1 MAIQSAQA
9 GGIEGTLNQVNNIKK
24 QGLKNKISFQ
34 LEKQNSKVH
43 MSVNKNLL
51 EGLASPQKGSKVNV
65 FA

>member
-34 LEKQNSKVH
+34 LEKQNSKVQ
-43 MSVNKNLL
+43 MSVNKNLM
-51 EGLASPQKGSKVNV
+51 EGMASPQKGSKVNV